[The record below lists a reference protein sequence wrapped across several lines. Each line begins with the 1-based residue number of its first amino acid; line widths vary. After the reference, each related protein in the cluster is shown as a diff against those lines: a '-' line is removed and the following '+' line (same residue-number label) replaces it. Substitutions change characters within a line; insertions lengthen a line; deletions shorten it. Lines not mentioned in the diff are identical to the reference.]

1 VNDEVVEGVLRLVD
15 ADLAAAAAGWR
26 DALLDEAPADDTDF

>member
-1 VNDEVVEGVLRLVD
+1 VD

-26 DALLDEAPADDTDF
+26 DALLDAPPAADDAF